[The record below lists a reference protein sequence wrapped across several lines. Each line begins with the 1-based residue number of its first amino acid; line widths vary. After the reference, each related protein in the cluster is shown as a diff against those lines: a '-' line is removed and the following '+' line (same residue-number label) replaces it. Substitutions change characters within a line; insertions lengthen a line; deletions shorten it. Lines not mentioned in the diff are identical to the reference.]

1 MPRKPAIDRLRNY
14 QDGIDPERIK
24 ARIEQR
30 KGRMVGKQ
38 AEAISR
44 PAQMEDEIK
53 GILAK
58 EATVSILDYVWYL
71 DFSRQ
76 IFSLKETYP
85 GGKPMER
92 EAAPTAL
99 TWSAR
104 GLDLDVLNRILAD
117 YFSLP
122 AAAEK

>member
-14 QDGIDPERIK
+14 QNGIDPERIK

-30 KGRMVGKQ
+30 KGRMVEKQ
-38 AEAISR
+38 AEAINR
-44 PAQMEDEIK
+44 LAQMEDEIK

-85 GGKPMER
+85 GGKPMEK
-92 EAAPTAL
+92 EATLTDL